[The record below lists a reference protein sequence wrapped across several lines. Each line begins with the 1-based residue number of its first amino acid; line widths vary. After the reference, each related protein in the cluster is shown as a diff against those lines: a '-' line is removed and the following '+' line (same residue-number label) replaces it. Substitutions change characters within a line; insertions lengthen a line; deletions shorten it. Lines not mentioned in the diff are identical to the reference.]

1 MNGRNQLI
9 ALLVGGDD
17 GRTTLTDLGLAVLRV
32 SLGVYIAFHGL
43 AKLDGFGLNEGFVA
57 YTGKLGFPLPWFF
70 AFNAVVAEVGGGLL
84 LALGLLTRPVAAV
97 LAFHMG
103 VAAFVA
109 HGSDPFLAAPG
120 EPSKEMA
127 MLYLIPFLAFA
138 LGGAGRLS
146 VDGLVRRKL
155 YAPAHPA
162 GSGFAVGEPVPAA

>member
-17 GRTTLTDLGLAVLRV
+17 GRTTPADLGLAVLRV
-32 SLGVYIAFHGL
+32 SLGVYIAAHGL

-57 YTGKLGFPLPWFF
+57 YTGKLGFPAPAFF
-70 AFNAVVAEVGGGLL
+70 AFNAVAAEVIGGLL
-84 LALGLLTRPVAAV
+84 LVLGLFTRPVAAV
-97 LAFHMG
+97 LVFNMG

-120 EPSKEMA
+120 QPSKEMA
-127 MLYLIPFLAFA
+127 MLYLIPFLAYA

-146 VDGLVRRKL
+146 VDGLVRRAL
-155 YAPAHPA
+155 YPPAHPA
-162 GSGFAVGEPVPAA
+162 GPGFPVGTPAPTA